1 MGSLLESLYLGR
13 RHHLGKILDGLQY
26 EYLHMWNTLTKTGP
40 GQSTRNKG
48 SNYLPSNAESGGP
61 RMVACQWKG
70 SSPTGPAL
78 YEGII
83 WLIKILIYPSELLW
97 FAHMTNVKFH
107 KNSPLVTCIELVDHS
122 WCPSTPCW
130 SSSEPSSSSSL
141 SLLTIHFYNFCY
153 FYFQELEQN

>member
-13 RHHLGKILDGLQY
+13 RHHLGKILDDLPCEINLQ
-26 EYLHMWNTLTKTGP
+26 KR
-40 GQSTRNKG
+40 GQSTKNKG
-48 SNYLPSNAESGGP
+48 SHYLPSNAESGGP

-141 SLLTIHFYNFCY
+141 SLLTIHFYSFCY